1 MAGSREE
8 IHMDMNDVIKVAIE
22 AGALQQVSKKLGV
35 SEKDANAAV
44 EVILPMLLMGM
55 QGQAKNKDTK
65 DGFLK
70 ALNDHSKSDTK
81 DVKKFI
87 KNVDEEDGAKIVKH
101 LLGSKTDEVAAKAKK
116 KSGLD
121 TKDIIKIMAI
131 LAPLLMSQM
140 GKTAKSEAKE
150 KDTDDISGIVGK
162 LIDNVDVGDVIKIA
176 GLLLK

>member
-1 MAGSREE
+1 
-8 IHMDMNDVIKVAIE
+8 MDMNDVMKLAIE
-22 AGALQQVSKKLGV
+22 SGVLHQVSKKIGISDKEV
-35 SEKDANAAV
+35 NSAV
-44 EVILPMLLMGM
+44 EVILPMLIKGM

-70 ALNDHSKSDTK
+70 ALSDHSKSDSD
-81 DVKKFI
+81 DVRKFI
-87 KNVDEEDGAKIVKH
+87 KDVDEDDGAKIVKH
-101 LLGSKTDEVAAKAKK
+101 LLGSKTEEVAAKAKK

-131 LAPLLMSQM
+131 IAPLLMSQM

-150 KDTDDISGIVGK
+150 KDTDDMSGIVGR
-162 LIDNVDVGDVIKIA
+162 LLDNVDVGDVIKIA